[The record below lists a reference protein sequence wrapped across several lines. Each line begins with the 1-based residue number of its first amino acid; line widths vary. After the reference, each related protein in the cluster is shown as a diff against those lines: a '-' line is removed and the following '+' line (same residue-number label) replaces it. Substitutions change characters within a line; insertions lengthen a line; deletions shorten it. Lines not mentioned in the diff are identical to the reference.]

1 MAAVSE
7 NASRVTITAGS
18 SGTATLTATTSS
30 GVSTS
35 ITVTVVAKKI
45 SVTGINITKEV
56 TLNVGQTHTLTPT
69 VLPENAN
76 EVVTYTYS
84 SNNEKVATV
93 DANGVIHAVGPG
105 SVSITA
111 KTNTNRSASCSVTVK
126 QPVKSIKILLNK
138 PNAKKVYMAKGQT
151 LSIKAEK
158 NPLTST
164 DTFSYKTNKKKVAV
178 VSAAGMI
185 TAKGKGTAKITVQ
198 ASSGKK
204 ATITVVVSKKQVKA
218 KKVKVKGPSTM
229 KRKQVKK
236 LTVSLVKGNSTD
248 TISFNSSNSAVAT
261 VDNYG
266 NVKALKKGKV
276 NITVQSSS
284 GKKAVKKIKIK

>member
-1 MAAVSE
+1 
-7 NASRVTITAGS
+7 
-18 SGTATLTATTSS
+18 
-30 GVSTS
+30 
-35 ITVTVVAKKI
+35 
-45 SVTGINITKEV
+45 
-56 TLNVGQTHTLTPT
+56 
-69 VLPENAN
+69 
-76 EVVTYTYS
+76 
-84 SNNEKVATV
+84 
-93 DANGVIHAVGPG
+93 
-105 SVSITA
+105 
-111 KTNTNRSASCSVTVK
+111 
-126 QPVKSIKILLNK
+126 
-138 PNAKKVYMAKGQT
+138 MAKGQT